1 MHDLTGLVT
10 ILLIFGF
17 LPWMA
22 MRARADRRRQFQ
34 QVQTLSQE
42 EQRAL
47 DEMWEVTR
55 RMETRI
61 ANLERILDAEVAGWR
76 ARTPV

>member
-1 MHDLTGLVT
+1 MNDLPGLAA
-10 ILLIFGF
+10 ICLIFGF

-22 MRARADRRRQFQ
+22 FRARADRRRQDQ
-34 QVQTLSQE
+34 AVQTLSQE

-61 ANLERILDAEVAGWR
+61 ANLERILDAEVTGWR
-76 ARTPV
+76 TRTPV